1 MIGASRQA
9 AGARAESL
17 ARRHLGAAGLAEV
30 ARNWR
35 CRAGEL
41 DLVMRDAA
49 TLVFV
54 EVRYRRS
61 DAFGGARAS
70 VDARK
75 QARLIRVAEH
85 FLAAHRDLAE
95 LPCRFDVVAISGPEE
110 ACSLE
115 WIRDAFGA

>member
-1 MIGASRQA
+1 MSTRAVGS
-9 AGARAESL
+9 RAEEL
-17 ARRHLGAAGLAEV
+17 ARSHLRRAGLAEV

-41 DLVMRDAA
+41 DLVMRDGA

-61 DAFGGARAS
+61 AAFGGALAS

-75 QARLIRVAEH
+75 QARLTRVAEH
-85 FLAAHRDLAE
+85 FLACHRALAS
-95 LPCRFDVVAISGPEE
+95 LPCRFDVVAVSGPEG
-110 ACSLE
+110 ACTVD
-115 WIRDAFGA
+115 WIRDAFAA